1 MNNDNVFILKFITFD
16 NKVQNY
22 CLYEEVE
29 GCIKLDTGHSYVKL
43 IQDMNIGEI
52 KKLEGQEVEVELLY
66 KGKSVKYIPE
76 ISSLLNKTIPARNIN
91 ENELFINIT
100 KTNILK
106 QNKIYFYIYYK
117 PTEKYINGSYSYI
130 ILNGLK
136 KYPTL
141 DYHNNYQGY
150 FSEFSKLKLLF
161 KDKFINKFNITN
173 DTVFCCVPSHKAS
186 STNNNSIALMIKS
199 LAKECGIYDG
209 SQVLLRYKNIDA
221 QKNVRKRKKETHLNS
236 VKVAKNIENKNIILM
251 DDITTSGSSLL
262 ACKQLLMEAGAN
274 SVICFAFGKDS

>member
-100 KTNILK
+100 KTNILL
-106 QNKIYFYIYYK
+106 
-117 PTEKYINGSYSYI
+117 I
-130 ILNGLK
+130 ILFGSLVVI
-136 KYPTL
+136 
-141 DYHNNYQGY
+141 
-150 FSEFSKLKLLF
+150 LF
-161 KDKFINKFNITN
+161 K
-173 DTVFCCVPSHKAS
+173 
-186 STNNNSIALMIKS
+186 
-199 LAKECGIYDG
+199 
-209 SQVLLRYKNIDA
+209 
-221 QKNVRKRKKETHLNS
+221 
-236 VKVAKNIENKNIILM
+236 
-251 DDITTSGSSLL
+251 
-262 ACKQLLMEAGAN
+262 
-274 SVICFAFGKDS
+274 